1 MAARKKVIQFFSL
14 TRSFVSSMKELWSP
28 EGKFNKNK
36 FFLIPSLMVNLPDDW
51 QDNFGRVDNLKCLT
65 LCPSKDELNLLRKQ
79 SGRDKESISVAVRKA
94 VDGYL
99 QKKSWGVN
107 ILPQPA
113 LKRESCRQLSLYLFE
128 EQLNK
133 LRYLSSQ
140 TNRAVM
146 DLLTEAIRKYCS

>member
-1 MAARKKVIQFFSL
+1 M
-14 TRSFVSSMKELWSP
+14 SSIKELWSS

-51 QDNFGRVDNLKCLT
+51 QDNFGRADNLKCLT
-65 LCPSKDELNLLRKQ
+65 LYPSKDELNLLRKQ

-94 VDGYL
+94 VDSYL

-113 LKRESCRQLSLYLFE
+113 LKRESCRQLSVYLFK
-128 EQLNK
+128 EQIHK
-133 LRYLSSQ
+133 LKYLSSQ
-140 TNRAVM
+140 TNRPVI
-146 DLLTEAIRKYCS
+146 DLVTEAISKYCT